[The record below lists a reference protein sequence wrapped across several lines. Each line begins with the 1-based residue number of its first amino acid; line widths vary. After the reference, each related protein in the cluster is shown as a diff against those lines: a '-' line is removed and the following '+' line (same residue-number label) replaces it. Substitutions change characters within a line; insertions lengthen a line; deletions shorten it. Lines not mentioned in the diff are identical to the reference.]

1 MMQPTKIS
9 MLAVLAVLA
18 AAVGWSFAQ
27 LWPTFFGQGM
37 PVSIGSAIAMIL
49 VFLTLLTWT
58 LMTRA
63 RLKPGATINR
73 LHPIVATRTAALAM
87 SASRVGALACGFY
100 VGVFLANIAADYS
113 SAGSDR
119 IRISAITSIASLLT
133 AAVALW
139 LERICQIKE
148 PPSNGDSINGT
159 RA

>member
-9 MLAVLAVLA
+9 MLAVLAILA

-49 VFLTLLTWT
+49 VFLTLLIWT

-63 RLKPGATINR
+63 RLKPGVTINR
-73 LHPIVATRTAALAM
+73 LHPIVAARTAALAM
-87 SASRVGALACGFY
+87 SASRVGALAFGFY

-148 PPSNGDSINGT
+148 PPTDSEPRNGS

>member
-1 MMQPTKIS
+1 MMQQTKIS
-9 MLAVLAVLA
+9 MLVVLAILA

-37 PVSIGSAIAMIL
+37 PVAVGSAIAMIL
-49 VFLTLLTWT
+49 VFVTLLIWT

-73 LHPIVATRTAALAM
+73 LHPIVAARTAALAM
-87 SASRVGALACGFY
+87 SASRVGSLAFGFY
-100 VGVFLANIAADYS
+100 VGVLLSNMVADYS
-113 SAGSDR
+113 SAGTDR
-119 IRISAITSIASLLT
+119 IRISAMTAVASLLT

-148 PPSNGDSINGT
+148 PPSNGDSINGN

>member
-1 MMQPTKIS
+1 MMQQTKIS
-9 MLAVLAVLA
+9 MLVVLAILA

-37 PVSIGSAIAMIL
+37 PVAVGSAIAMIL
-49 VFLTLLTWT
+49 VFVTLLIWT

-73 LHPIVATRTAALAM
+73 LHPIVAARTAALAM
-87 SASRVGALACGFY
+87 SASRVGSLAFGFY
-100 VGVFLANIAADYS
+100 VGVLLSNMVADYS
-113 SAGSDR
+113 SAGTDR
-119 IRISAITSIASLLT
+119 IRISAITAEASLLT

>member
-1 MMQPTKIS
+1 MMQQTKVS
-9 MLAVLAVLA
+9 MLVVLAILA

-37 PVSIGSAIAMIL
+37 PVAFGSAIAMIL
-49 VFLTLLTWT
+49 VFFTLLIWT

-73 LHPIVATRTAALAM
+73 LHPIVAARTAALAM
-87 SASRVGALACGFY
+87 SASRVGSLAFGFY
-100 VGVFLANIAADYS
+100 VGVLLANVVADYS
-113 SAGSDR
+113 SAGTDR
-119 IRISAITSIASLLT
+119 IRISAITALASLLT
-133 AAVALW
+133 AAVAIW

-148 PPSNGDSINGT
+148 PPSNGDPFNGT

>member
-1 MMQPTKIS
+1 MQQTKVS

-37 PVSIGSAIAMIL
+37 PVSVGSAIAMIL
-49 VFLTLLTWT
+49 VFVTLLIWT

-63 RLKPGATINR
+63 RLKPDATVNR
-73 LHPIVATRTAALAM
+73 LHPIVAARTAALAM
-87 SASRVGALACGFY
+87 SASRVGSLAFGFY
-100 VGVFLANIAADYS
+100 VGVFLANIVADYS
-113 SAGSDR
+113 SAGTDR
-119 IRISAITSIASLLT
+119 IRISAVTAIASLLT

-139 LERICQIKE
+139 LEKICRLKE
-148 PPSNGDSINGT
+148 PPADSEPRNGS

>member
-1 MMQPTKIS
+1 MMQQTKIS
-9 MLAVLAVLA
+9 MLVVLAILA
-18 AAVGWSFAQ
+18 AAVGWSCAQ

-37 PVSIGSAIAMIL
+37 PVAVGSAIAMIL
-49 VFLTLLTWT
+49 VFVTLLIWT

-73 LHPIVATRTAALAM
+73 LHPIVAARTAALAM
-87 SASRVGALACGFY
+87 SASRVGSLAFGFY
-100 VGVFLANIAADYS
+100 VGVLLSNMVADYS
-113 SAGSDR
+113 SAGTDR
-119 IRISAITSIASLLT
+119 IRISAITAVASLLT

-148 PPSNGDSINGT
+148 PPSKGDPFNGT

>member
-1 MMQPTKIS
+1 MQQTKVS
-9 MLAVLAVLA
+9 MLVVLAILA

-37 PVSIGSAIAMIL
+37 PVAFGSAIAMIL
-49 VFLTLLTWT
+49 VFFTLLIWT

-73 LHPIVATRTAALAM
+73 LHPIVAARTAALAM
-87 SASRVGALACGFY
+87 SASRVGSLAFGFY
-100 VGVFLANIAADYS
+100 VGVLLANVVADYS
-113 SAGSDR
+113 SAGTDR
-119 IRISAITSIASLLT
+119 IRISAITALASLLT
-133 AAVALW
+133 AAVAIW

-148 PPSNGDSINGT
+148 PPSNSDPFNGT

>member
-1 MMQPTKIS
+1 MQPTKIS

-73 LHPIVATRTAALAM
+73 LHPIVAARTAALAM
-87 SASRVGALACGFY
+87 SASRVGALAFGFY
-100 VGVFLANIAADYS
+100 VGVFLANVAADYS

-148 PPSNGDSINGT
+148 PPTDSEPRNGS